1 MSTTTYTVYMK
12 MAYENSDFTRELKFS
27 DVKASVI
34 SGIETSVQTF
44 NANITEQEKGIF
56 IADDYDGTNGKFNK
70 IAEAR
75 VETLTETII
84 NLGGGN

>member
-12 MAYENSDFTRELKFS
+12 LAYENSDFTRELKFA

-34 SGIETSVQTF
+34 SGVETAVQNF
-44 NANITEQEKGIF
+44 NSNVTAQEKNIF
-56 IADDYDGTNGKFNK
+56 IADDYDGTNGKLDK

-84 NLGGGN
+84 NLGGN